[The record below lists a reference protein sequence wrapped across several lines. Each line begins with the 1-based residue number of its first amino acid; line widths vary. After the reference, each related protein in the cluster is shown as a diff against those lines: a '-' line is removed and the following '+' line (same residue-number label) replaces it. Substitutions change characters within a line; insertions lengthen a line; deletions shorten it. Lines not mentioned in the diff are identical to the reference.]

1 MAASTT
7 KAEVRWRALVREQES
22 SVETVGEFARRRGLS
37 AATLYW
43 WRSRLRRSGARRGER
58 LQLAPV
64 TILPSQSSSRASAAS
79 DFELALANGLRL
91 RVPADFDADALR
103 RLVATLERGC

>member
-1 MAASTT
+1 MAAKS

-22 SVETVGEFARRRGLS
+22 SGASVQEFARRRGLS

-43 WRSRLRRSGARRGER
+43 WRSRLRQGRAGRGDR

-64 TILPSQSSSRASAAS
+64 TILPSEAGPQARAPAA
-79 DFELALANGLRL
+79 FELDLAGGRRL

>member
-1 MAASTT
+1 MAANTR
-7 KAEVRWRALVREQES
+7 AEVRWRALIREQES
-22 SVETVGEFARRRGLS
+22 SGESVWAFAQRRGLS

-43 WRSRLRRSGARRGER
+43 WRSRLRRRSARPGVR

-64 TILPSQSSSRASAAS
+64 TIVPSESRPRPSTASSF
-79 DFELALANGLRL
+79 DLELASGRRL
-91 RVPADFDADALR
+91 RVPADFDANALR